1 MIKYKEVNEYMS
13 QEMEFAKQLQA
24 LLTKALEQGNVVSKM
39 QVIEAFPGME
49 IDENRYALIEAY
61 LKEHKVGIGD
71 PLDPFEYMSSEEK
84 NYLDDYLNELKE
96 LKEYSEGE
104 IEGISIAAM
113 AGEIDAQ
120 KTLIE
125 VYLPRIPEIA
135 KLYAGQGALMED
147 LIGEGNVALATGVTM
162 LNCLEKADEVEGLLI
177 QMVMDAMENLIEEY
191 TGTHDTSEKIAEKCN
206 EILEKAKEM
215 AEAYGRNVTPDEL
228 CMGTE
233 YSLEEIYEAM
243 DLSGNQIEFIEVKA
257 DEK

>member
-1 MIKYKEVNEYMS
+1 
-13 QEMEFAKQLQA
+13 MEFARQLQE
-24 LLTKALEQGNVVSKM
+24 LLTTALEQGNIVSEK
-39 QVIEAFPGME
+39 QVKDAFPNLE
-49 IDENRYALIEAY
+49 LDENRFKLIEDY

-71 PLDPFEYMSSEEK
+71 PVDPFEYMSDEEK

-113 AGEIDAQ
+113 AGEADAQ

-125 VYLPRIPEIA
+125 IYLPRIPEIA
-135 KLYAGQGALMED
+135 KLYSGQGVLLED
-147 LIGEGNVALATGVTM
+147 LIGEGNVALAMGVTM
-162 LNCLEKADEVEGLLI
+162 LNCLEKAEEVEGLLI
-177 QMVMDAMENLIEEY
+177 QMAMDAMESLIEES

-206 EILEKAKEM
+206 EILDKAKEM

-228 CMGTE
+228 SMGTE
-233 YSLEEIYEAM
+233 YSLEEIYEAIE
-243 DLSGNQIEFIEVKA
+243 LSGNQIEYIEVKA